1 MMDVRGPYAA
11 CRARRIRTAVRC
23 GALALL
29 LCGAGPSRAA
39 PPSPA
44 DQQLAFRAAL
54 QAVRPSI
61 VRIETIGGAQ
71 PVQSSERGEER
82 VVEARFRQA
91 DGPTTGVLWSTDGL
105 IVTSSFNF
113 IRDPSVITVTLHD
126 GRRFVARL
134 LARDAPAR
142 IAVLKIDAADLPAAR
157 TRPVSALRVGQ
168 WALTAG
174 FGHATTDPAVSVG
187 VISALQ
193 RTNGLTVQTD
203 AKTSPANYGG
213 PLFDLD
219 GAVCGVCVPMGQGGD
234 EQAGVEW
241 YDSGIGFAASVDRIE
256 RHLPALAAGRSVV
269 RGFLGVALAPREVRF
284 EPSTAEA
291 VKAASGMRVG
301 PNPRDPAAAAGL
313 AEGDVITH
321 LDEEPTPRMAELRR
335 ALWAR
340 AAGESV
346 RVRYVREGA
355 LHEALLTLVPQSAF
369 AQAPPDAAEPKRE
382 PAEPKR
388 ADDDRPS
395 EPGAP

>member
-1 MMDVRGPYAA
+1 M
-11 CRARRIRTAVRC
+11 T
-23 GALALL
+23 
-29 LCGAGPSRAA
+29 RAA
-39 PPSPA
+39 PFGAAALHVALLWLAGLPCAGVVAADAPA
-44 DQQLAFRAAL
+44 AAPAPGDHQVAFRTAL
-54 QAVRPSI
+54 QAVAPSI

-71 PVQSSERGEER
+71 PVQSGERGEER

-91 DGPTTGVLWSTDGL
+91 DGPTTGVLWSADGL

-142 IAVLKIDAADLPAAR
+142 IAVLKIDATDLPLPR
-157 TRPVSALRVGQ
+157 LRPVSELRVGQ

-174 FGHATTDPAVSVG
+174 FGHGTAEPAISTG
-187 VISALQ
+187 IISAVQ

-219 GAVCGVCVPMGQGGD
+219 GAICGVCVPMGQGAD
-234 EQAGVEW
+234 ELAGIEM

-256 RHLPALAAGRSVV
+256 RHRAALAAGRSVE
-269 RGFLGVALAPREVRF
+269 RGYLGVALAPREVRF
-284 EPSTAEA
+284 EAPL
-291 VKAASGMRVG
+291 AASLGVRGGMRVG

-313 AEGDVITH
+313 VEGDVITH
-321 LDEEPTPRMAELRR
+321 LDAEATPRMTELRR

-340 AAGESV
+340 AAGDSV
-346 RVRYVREGA
+346 RVRFVRDGA
-355 LHEALLTLVPQSAF
+355 AQQAELTLAPQSAF
-369 AQAPPDAAEPKRE
+369 ATPPPEAQEAKRE
-382 PAEPKR
+382 PAEPPR
-388 ADDDRPS
+388 PEGESPAD
-395 EPGAP
+395 PGAP